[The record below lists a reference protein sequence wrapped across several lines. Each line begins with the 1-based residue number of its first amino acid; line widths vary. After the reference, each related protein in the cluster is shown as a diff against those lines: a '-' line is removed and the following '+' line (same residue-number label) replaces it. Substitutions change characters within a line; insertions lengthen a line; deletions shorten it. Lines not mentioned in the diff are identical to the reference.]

1 MNTYAHIQTSRGA
14 KKTRTLASADELRGS
29 ELFLRKNALLQI
41 DAIAPAYALLMRFRH
56 GRGRSA
62 HLEGDVI

>member
-56 GRGRSA
+56 
-62 HLEGDVI
+62 